1 AVRWRDAWGRQMRQW
16 SAAWKLPFL
25 WPLSKVPEE
34 FIQQHVS
41 NGNPPTLFLPLTEI
55 ADLAARS
62 AATCQRLP
70 NGSFVPK
77 EGVGEEVGAGGGE
90 AEGCDRVSFLHACLP
105 RLKAWFRWFNSSQAG
120 KLPGSYYWRGRD
132 ANTVRELNP
141 KTLQSGLDDYPR
153 ASHPS
158 EDERH
163 VDLRCWLATAAA
175 AIAKIGSV
183 VGEDVQEYEATAQQ
197 LTDFAR
203 LNELHWDGR
212 RQRYAD
218 YGNHTDKVRLEV
230 VEEVDP
236 VTYSVRREQRRVVKG
251 SPTLRFVP
259 HFGYVSL
266 FPLLLRLIPPH
277 ASELGQQL
285 EALREE
291 KLLWTP
297 FGLRSLA
304 TTSTLYMRRNTEH
317 DPPYWRGPVWIN
329 INYLALSALRFYS
342 TQAGPN
348 SARAA
353 ELYRELRY
361 NLVRNIV
368 ERYEESGYFWEQYD
382 NTADGKGKGAHPFT
396 GWTALLV
403 LIASDAL

>member
-1 AVRWRDAWGRQMRQW
+1 MRHGKVVEVVAVV
-16 SAAWKLPFL
+16 
-25 WPLSKVPEE
+25 KV
-34 FIQQHVS
+34 V
-41 NGNPPTLFLPLTEI
+41 
-55 ADLAARS
+55 A
-62 AATCQRLP
+62 
-70 NGSFVPK
+70 V
-77 EGVGEEVGAGGGE
+77 VEVVEVVAVVKVVKVVAVVE
-90 AEGCDRVSFLHACLP
+90 VVEVVEV
-105 RLKAWFRWFNSSQAG
+105 AG
-120 KLPGSYYWRGRD
+120 KLSGSYYWRGRD

-175 AIAKIGSV
+175 SIAKIGSV
-183 VGEDVQEYEATAQQ
+183 VGEDVQEYEATARQ
-197 LTDFAR
+197 LMDFAH

-218 YGNHTDKVRLEV
+218 YGNHTDKVRLEA
-230 VEEVDP
+230 VEVVDP

-251 SPTLRFVP
+251 TPTLRFVP

-277 ASELGQQL
+277 AVELGQQM

-304 TTSTLYMRRNTEH
+304 TTR
-317 DPPYWRGPVWIN
+317 
-329 INYLALSALRFYS
+329 
-342 TQAGPN
+342 
-348 SARAA
+348 
-353 ELYRELRY
+353 
-361 NLVRNIV
+361 
-368 ERYEESGYFWEQYD
+368 
-382 NTADGKGKGAHPFT
+382 
-396 GWTALLV
+396 
-403 LIASDAL
+403 